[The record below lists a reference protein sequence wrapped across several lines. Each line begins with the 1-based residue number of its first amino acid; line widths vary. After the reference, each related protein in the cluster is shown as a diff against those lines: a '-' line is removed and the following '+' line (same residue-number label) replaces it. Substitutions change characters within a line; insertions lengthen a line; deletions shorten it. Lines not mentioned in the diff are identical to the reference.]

1 MDYWTELVKID
12 HEETLFKQS
21 GNYISESDDY
31 DEYSDY

>member
-12 HEETLFKQS
+12 HEERVFKQS
-21 GNYISESDDY
+21 TDYISESDDY